1 MNFTG
6 IANIATPV
14 VIDGCGSELW
24 LKSTTAIVDCLSSR
38 WLTFR
43 DLAIYG
49 DPTTPPRIGMQ
60 VGRISTAGADVHT
73 LINMKFY
80 GNFTLTGFY
89 NFASETTSAYSCTFD
104 NNATTANAYCVIQDG
119 INHWGVSST
128 FVTTTVAANTPQSNN
143 GNTFYACT
151 FQGNAAPGNV
161 WLANINSHVF
171 HKCYASNVTGSIF
184 VLYSYTVAAPAA
196 TFLELDC
203 HCETTGLQHM
213 LAFTGAAG
221 VNYALVNG
229 LLLSDYALQAN
240 ASVLATDATVSV
252 DIRGARFYL
261 NGSTPALFDQPGNY
275 SVRALETYI
284 TDAMWGTFPA
294 WWSGPISR
302 LTYPGTVVVPENQRV
317 VAANAGSFTMYNN
330 MGWLELVPATG
341 ISTFTVTMPPAAIHS
356 QTVHIT
362 TTQTMSMLTLT
373 PNSGQG
379 ISAQPGTLA
388 ANTSVMYRYDRPT
401 NSWLLL
407 GHALANSLA
416 SGVAVLGPGAGT
428 GSLLSLVSSAATS
441 RAVGIYTGTTATAG
455 TRWLLGGNNTAEGG
469 SNAGTDFVINRYDDT
484 GNYLSTPL
492 VIFRN
497 AGVTQIASLNASGA
511 SAFSSGVSF
520 TGTAASV
527 SDLSQHIQ
535 FAAGNG
541 FNIQAGRVNLISS
554 SATYFVNGTT
564 DIAPVWSDGLHLV
577 KGFGVFG
584 STIPDSKPT
593 VTGSKGAN
601 AALASLLT
609 ALASYGLVTDSST
622 A

>member
-1 MNFTG
+1 MPFDFPNSPTLGQNATAPNGAVFVWDGAKWTTAANAATIGAGGPFLPLSGGTMAGGLNYTATGSTTSRAAQDRTAEVINVKDFGAKGDGTTDDTTAINAAVAHLRTTAGPADHWTAQLVFPAGRYVVTGPLNFTG

-24 LKSTTAIVDCLSSR
+24 LKSTTAVVDCLSSR

-261 NGSTPALFDQPGNY
+261 NGSTPALFDQPGN
-275 SVRALETYI
+275 SPCVR
-284 TDAMWGTFPA
+284 
-294 WWSGPISR
+294 
-302 LTYPGTVVVPENQRV
+302 
-317 VAANAGSFTMYNN
+317 
-330 MGWLELVPATG
+330 
-341 ISTFTVTMPPAAIHS
+341 
-356 QTVHIT
+356 
-362 TTQTMSMLTLT
+362 
-373 PNSGQG
+373 
-379 ISAQPGTLA
+379 
-388 ANTSVMYRYDRPT
+388 
-401 NSWLLL
+401 
-407 GHALANSLA
+407 
-416 SGVAVLGPGAGT
+416 
-428 GSLLSLVSSAATS
+428 
-441 RAVGIYTGTTATAG
+441 
-455 TRWLLGGNNTAEGG
+455 
-469 SNAGTDFVINRYDDT
+469 
-484 GNYLSTPL
+484 
-492 VIFRN
+492 
-497 AGVTQIASLNASGA
+497 
-511 SAFSSGVSF
+511 
-520 TGTAASV
+520 
-527 SDLSQHIQ
+527 
-535 FAAGNG
+535 
-541 FNIQAGRVNLISS
+541 
-554 SATYFVNGTT
+554 
-564 DIAPVWSDGLHLV
+564 
-577 KGFGVFG
+577 
-584 STIPDSKPT
+584 
-593 VTGSKGAN
+593 
-601 AALASLLT
+601 
-609 ALASYGLVTDSST
+609 
-622 A
+622 